1 MPPDGMSGEIDYF
14 QADVGGGYQMTLTYE
29 EPYSLPGKTTENTD
43 TFKTVFIELVP
54 GNKIAGKTV
63 FETDDPDAAGEFWM
77 TWFFEEVDGATKLTL
92 IAENVPP
99 GIPKAVHIEG
109 LNSTLDNLQ
118 DFIRGRTIE

>member
-29 EPYSLPGKTTENTD
+29 ESYSLPGKTTENTD
-43 TFKTVFIELVP
+43 TFKTVFIELVS

-63 FETDDPDAAGEFWM
+63 FETDDPDAAGELWM
-77 TWFFEEVDGATKLTL
+77 TCFFEEVDGATKLTL

>member
-1 MPPDGMSGEIDYF
+1 
-14 QADVGGGYQMTLTYE
+14 
-29 EPYSLPGKTTENTD
+29 
-43 TFKTVFIELVP
+43 
-54 GNKIAGKTV
+54 
-63 FETDDPDAAGEFWM
+63 M

-118 DFIRGRTIE
+118 DFIGDRTIE